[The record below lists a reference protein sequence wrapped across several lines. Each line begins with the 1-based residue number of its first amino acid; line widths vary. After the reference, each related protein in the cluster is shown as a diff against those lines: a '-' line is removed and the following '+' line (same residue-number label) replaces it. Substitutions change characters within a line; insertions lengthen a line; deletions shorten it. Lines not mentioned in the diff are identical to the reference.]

1 MLFMIKIQ
9 EYLWADT
16 LLFLFFYVFKP
27 FDGFGALAKKCE
39 TPMGGI
45 LVEKGQII

>member
-1 MLFMIKIQ
+1 MIKIH

-16 LLFLFFYVFKP
+16 LLFYFLFFYVFKP

-45 LVEKGQII
+45 LVEKGQMI